1 MGAGAGGDD
10 GYKSTFSRRIR
21 GAGHI
26 RTVARDDSNGQN
38 ISVILKYRCTVCR
51 TKMVKQCSGG
61 IPNRSGCLP
70 ITDSI
75 IDHRTLAL
83 IEHCRSPL
91 SGGRSA
97 LFQQSALSFLSPF
110 AFHDLASLKLT
121 SGTQVMGIGRTRL
134 QLLPWWHS
142 LEECIQNWDANDRC
156 DVLISWMKYR
166 NSISCSFTW
175 R

>member
-38 ISVILKYRCTVCR
+38 ISVILKYRCTV
-51 TKMVKQCSGG
+51 VEQCSGG

-142 LEECIQNWDANDRC
+142 LEECIQNWDANDRW
-156 DVLISWMKYR
+156 DVLV
-166 NSISCSFTW
+166 SISRSFTW